1 MMNMKMNEKQIRAEL
16 ARLKAQLELRLAEET
31 VQRQMAKKAKKKTN
45 GFKKGTGAY
54 SCEVCTRLTRD
65 TGVGSIGCRMCPN
78 CWEIAGFYNEMT
90 DYGVDAIAEAHDVI
104 RSHLANIVAKG
115 GKLDSEARELAVLV
129 GFKK

>member
-1 MMNMKMNEKQIRAEL
+1 MMKKQTEKQIRAEL

-31 VQRQMAKKAKKKTN
+31 VQRQTAKKAKKTN

-54 SCEVCTRLTRD
+54 SCEICTRMTRD

-115 GKLDSEARELAVLV
+115 GKLDSEARELAEIV